1 MSAET
6 AKRRS
11 DARNHH
17 FVPQFYLK
25 GFARLRSKDAQL
37 TAFNLATG
45 DQFVTRP
52 RNVAAKRDYNRV
64 DIEGVDPN
72 FVETEMSKIEGD
84 LDAAFKR
91 IIDTE
96 SIEDRDDLSWVLV
109 LISRLAV
116 TTPAFRDQ
124 RDKIMADVAKKM
136 IQMSLRTEETWTSVL
151 SGMPDEM
158 KRKPAIPY
166 AEMKKAIDTGAIY
179 PVTSKDALI
188 AQEVQLWADVM
199 PIIEARKWTLMIS
212 NNAIGNFATSD
223 RPVSL
228 RWDDESMNRN
238 NYGVGLGMRKTT
250 LIFPLSRHLAVSGSF
265 EYDNGVVPASPE
277 LVAQINLRT
286 FMGAEKQVY
295 APDDF
300 PMVDKDR
307 AIRPFS
313 ETMIWKEI
321 RTRTSE
327 AKIANT

>member
-1 MSAET
+1 MSFERT
-6 AKRRS
+6 KRGS
-11 DARNHH
+11 EARNHH

-25 GFARLRSKDAQL
+25 GFAKLRSKDAKL
-37 TAFNLATG
+37 TSFDLTTG
-45 DQFVTRP
+45 KQFITRS

-72 FVETEMSKIEGD
+72 FVETEMAKIEGQ
-84 LDAAFKR
+84 LDTAFKR
-91 IIDTE
+91 IIDAE
-96 SIEDRDDLSWVLV
+96 SIDDQDDLSWMLV

-116 TTPAFRDQ
+116 TSPAFRDQ
-124 RDKIMADVAKKM
+124 RDKFMADVAKRM
-136 IQMSLRTEETWTSVL
+136 LHVSLSTEETWTSAM
-151 SGMPDEM
+151 SGMPNEM

-166 AEMKKAIDTGAIY
+166 AKMKEAFDTGAIY

-188 AQEVQLWADVM
+188 AQEIQLWADIM

-212 NNAIGNFATSD
+212 NNGVGNFVTSD

-228 RWDDESMNRN
+228 RWDDESMNGQI
-238 NYGVGLGMRKTT
+238 YGVGLGMRTTT

-277 LVAQINLRT
+277 LVAQVNLRT
-286 FMGAEKQVY
+286 FMGAEKQIY

-313 ETMIWKEI
+313 ETTVWEEI
-321 RTRTSE
+321 QTRASQGK
-327 AKIANT
+327 A